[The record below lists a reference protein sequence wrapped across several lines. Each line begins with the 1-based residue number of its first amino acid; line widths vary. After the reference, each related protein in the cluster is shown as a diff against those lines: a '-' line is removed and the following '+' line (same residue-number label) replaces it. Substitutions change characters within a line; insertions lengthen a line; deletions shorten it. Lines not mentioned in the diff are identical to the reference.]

1 MTFAAPLFFIGF
13 IALAI
18 PVVVHLFNFRRYKK
32 VYFSNVEY
40 LEQVQSETRKQST
53 LRRWLIL
60 AARLL
65 ALTFLVLA
73 FAQPVIP
80 SKNAVLKSGGSDVSI
95 YIDNSFS
102 MENTNGGEPL
112 LDQAKR
118 KAREIVSAYQPSD
131 RFQLLTNDV
140 EGRQFH
146 WLSREEMLSAID
158 EVEVSPA
165 TLPLS
170 SIAQKVFDFIRSG
183 VGKNKYAYFVSDFQ
197 TSVSDFDNLV
207 TDTLVRTFFIPLQAE
222 GLNNVFIDSVSLN
235 APVFCKGNSV
245 TVEVHMR
252 NDGDENLEKV
262 PVSLFLNDRQRAM
275 ATVDLAANSNAS
287 VDMHFT
293 IDETGILSGRIETN
307 DYPVTFDDRY
317 YFSLNIRDHIHM
329 LVVEGRQENE
339 FLKRLFL
346 GDSVVSYSSMSL
358 QQMDFSRLDA
368 NDIVL
373 LDELPSFSTGMA
385 QSVHSFVERGGTA
398 VVVVGERIDEASY
411 NQALQMMSA
420 PRLESYSTARVA
432 AGTVNLD
439 DDLYRNVFNGRSDN
453 MELPSVTGY
462 YRCKASGSTLRRSII
477 NLANGDDYVICTPC
491 GEGKLYLITAPLR
504 DEHTDFVRQ
513 ALFVPTLYNMALYS
527 LRPTPLAAPL
537 DYSGPLPLS
546 QQYASEGN
554 VRLVSLDGT
563 LEEIPDIRH
572 VAGNYTLLPHG
583 TLREAGNYRLLVD
596 GKPVEGLSFNYSRQE
611 SRMNFLSV
619 SELNEQLKDNNIVNY
634 SVVRNPDKPLDTYL
648 KQQMEGTRLWRWC
661 VILCLLMLLVEVL
674 LIKIPIRTKNNIAK

>member
-80 SKNAVLKSGGSDVSI
+80 SKNAILKSGGSDVSI

-165 TLPLS
+165 TMPLS
-170 SIAQKVFDFIRSG
+170 SVAQKVFDFLKGGI
-183 VGKNKYAYFVSDFQ
+183 GKNKYAYFVSDFQ
-197 TSVSDFDNLV
+197 VSVSDFDNF
-207 TDTLVRTFFIPLQAE
+207 TADTLVRTYFIPLQAE

-262 PVSLFLNDRQRAM
+262 PVTLFLNDRQRAL

-287 VDMHFT
+287 VEMHFT
-293 IDETGILSGRIETN
+293 IDETGILDGRIETN

-317 YFSLNIRDHIHM
+317 FFSLNIRDHIRM

-339 FLKRLFL
+339 FLKRLFM

-368 NDIVL
+368 NDVVF

-385 QSVHSFVERGGTA
+385 QSVHSFVDRGGTA
-398 VVVVGERIDEASY
+398 VIVVGERIDEVSY

-420 PRLESYSTARVA
+420 PRLESYSAARVA

-439 DDLYRNVFNGRSDN
+439 DDLYRNVFNGKSDN

-491 GEGKLYLITAPLR
+491 GEGKLYLVTAPLR

-527 LRPTPLAAPL
+527 LRPTPLSASL
-537 DYSGPLPLS
+537 DFSGPLPLS
-546 QQYASEGN
+546 QQYAAEGS
-554 VRLVSLDGT
+554 VRLTSLDGT
-563 LEEIPDIRH
+563 FEEIPDIRH
-572 VAGNYTLLPHG
+572 VAGNYTLLLHG
-583 TLREAGNYRLLVD
+583 TLREAGNYRLMVD
-596 GKPVEGLSFNYSRQE
+596 GKPVEGLSFNYSRRE
-611 SRMNFLSV
+611 SRMSFLGV
-619 SELNEQLKDNNIVNY
+619 SELNERLKNNDVANY

-661 VILCLLMLLVEVL
+661 VILCLMMLLVEVL
-674 LIKIPIRTKNNIAK
+674 LIKIPIRTKNNTAK